1 MLGKAESEFGLRL
14 SSLGIQP
21 EVDTGKSE
29 ALPRRSR
36 LTETSASMPQRPLGD
51 VSQ

>member
-1 MLGKAESEFGLRL
+1 MLGKAESEFGLLL
-14 SSLGIQP
+14 SPLGIQP
-21 EVDTGKSE
+21 EVDAGKSE